1 MDNTLLLSCN
11 KIVNGGLMGIEL
23 DLELPD
29 VEILKVSRDSKGNY
43 VIDLRSTKKSGV
55 CRK

>member
-1 MDNTLLLSCN
+1 
-11 KIVNGGLMGIEL
+11 MGIEL